1 MVNLGKAIK
10 LSSWDERVRIEHAMI
25 HDFLRRQN
33 VGTEFYIQPVNYS
46 DKSNIQMHKVNTTL
60 WGASEDIKDQLVA
73 GYILTKLRRM
83 KIFKGLLYHLK
94 SFILSNYN
102 SLYLTANKSL
112 DREVRTSALSA
123 LRRTLKDYSEPRR
136 YDKAY

>member
-25 HDFLRRQN
+25 HGFLKAPKN

-60 WGASEDIKDQLVA
+60 NMLGASEDMGPTCCWIHS
-73 GYILTKLRRM
+73 TKLRRM
-83 KIFKGLLYHLK
+83 KIFKGLLSHLK
-94 SFILSNYN
+94 
-102 SLYLTANKSL
+102 
-112 DREVRTSALSA
+112 ALF
-123 LRRTLKDYSEPRR
+123 
-136 YDKAY
+136 

>member
-1 MVNLGKAIK
+1 M
-10 LSSWDERVRIEHAMI
+10 SVRIEHAMI
-25 HDFLRRQN
+25 HGFLKAPKN

-60 WGASEDIKDQLVA
+60 NMLGASEDIKDQLVA
-73 GYILTKLRRM
+73 GYIAYQAQKNEDLR
-83 KIFKGLLYHLK
+83 ITIYLK

-112 DREVRTSALSA
+112 DREVRTSAL
-123 LRRTLKDYSEPRR
+123 LRLEKNS
-136 YDKAY
+136 